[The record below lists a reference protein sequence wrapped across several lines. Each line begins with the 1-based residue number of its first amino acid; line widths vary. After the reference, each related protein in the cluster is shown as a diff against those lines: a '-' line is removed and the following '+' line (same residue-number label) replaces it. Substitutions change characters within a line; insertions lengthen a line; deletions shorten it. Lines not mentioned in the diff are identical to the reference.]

1 MLKAIPVTK
10 THLFLWQSAL
20 PSVRWQP
27 SSWMI
32 TKIFHQHLTLSSL
45 CYLPIFE
52 SFYPWEPILALR
64 TNIYRRKLASST
76 SDSYIYTLFLTH
88 IFSISWSFSSL
99 VSLHFFLS
107 WTAFNY
113 VTMKKSNTK
122 IATATYPLHDSVI
135 SSASRQCLALKSKPV
150 YF

>member
-1 MLKAIPVTK
+1 
-10 THLFLWQSAL
+10 
-20 PSVRWQP
+20 
-27 SSWMI
+27 MI
-32 TKIFHQHLTLSSL
+32 IKIFHQHLTLSSL

-52 SFYPWEPILALR
+52 LFYPWVPILALR
-64 TNIYRRKLASST
+64 MKHRRKLAIST
-76 SDSYIYTLFLTH
+76 NNSYIYTLFLTP

-99 VSLHFFLS
+99 VSLHFLLS

-135 SSASRQCLALKSKPV
+135 SSALRLCLALKSKPV
-150 YF
+150 YFQLMYITPKT